1 MRGVSADSLARTRE
15 ALAEIAGGDESLG
28 TELFGVARLLDSNGT
43 LRRALTDPARSGE
56 AKSGM
61 VEQLLRGKVSDSTL
75 RVLRAAVSGRWSN
88 SRDLPDALDDLS
100 VEADVAYADEQGK
113 LDEVE
118 DELFRL
124 ERVVARERAL
134 ADTLGDR
141 NLPLEKR
148 QQLIRGLLEGKADPA
163 TVRLAER
170 AVAGRGRSFA
180 GSLTAYQSAA
190 AARRNASIATVRVA
204 TDLSEAERTRLSAA
218 LGRQYGRN
226 IQLNVIVDPAVVGGV
241 RVDIGDEVIDGTIAA
256 KLSDA
261 QRRIAG

>member
-15 ALAEIAGGDESLG
+15 ALADVAGDESLG
-28 TELFGVARLLDSNGT
+28 TELFAVAQLLDSNGT

-56 AKSGM
+56 AKAGM
-61 VEQLLRGKVSDSTL
+61 VEQLLRGKVSDGTL
-75 RVLRAAVSGRWSN
+75 PVLGAAVSGRWSS

-134 ADTLGDR
+134 ADKLGDR
-141 NLPLEKR
+141 TLPLDKR
-148 QQLIRGLLEGKADPA
+148 QQLIRGLLEGKADPT

-170 AVAGRGRSFA
+170 GVAGRGRSFT
-180 GSLTAYQSAA
+180 GSLTAYQTAA

-204 TDLSEAERTRLSAA
+204 TDLTEQERDRLSAA
-218 LGRQYGRN
+218 LSRQYGRA
-226 IQLNVIVDPAVVGGV
+226 IQLNVVVDPDVIGGI

-261 QRRIAG
+261 QRRIAS